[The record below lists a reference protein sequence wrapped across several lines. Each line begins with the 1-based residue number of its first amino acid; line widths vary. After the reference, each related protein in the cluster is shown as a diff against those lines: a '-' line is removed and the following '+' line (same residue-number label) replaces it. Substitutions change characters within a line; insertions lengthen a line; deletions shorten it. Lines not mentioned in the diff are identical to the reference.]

1 MTVHLWLRAETKP
14 LEERTALPPE
24 HAKQLL
30 AAGFKI
36 TVEQCPQ
43 RIFSI
48 DNYAQIGCEIAPAH
62 SWQES
67 APNEAIILGLKEFS
81 ADVTFPLS
89 HRHIQFAH
97 AYKEQRGWQEV
108 LGRFK
113 RGNGTLYDIEF
124 LVDPQG
130 RRVAAFGY
138 WAGYSGCAVSVL
150 SWIAKQNGT
159 DLGPLS
165 SYPDRE
171 TLLDEIRHQLAQL
184 SQKPKIIIIGARGRC
199 GTGALDLATALGIE
213 VSPWDAAETASGG
226 PFQEILEHDIFVNCV
241 FIQQIIPPFIT
252 REMLARKTGK
262 LQVICDVSC
271 DPFGEYN
278 PLPIYSQC
286 TGFNQ
291 PTVLLENSAD
301 VSLVAIDHL
310 PSLLPKESS
319 EDFCTQLMPTL
330 MTLSDIEN
338 GVWGRAK
345 DTFLHKSAAL
355 NQQ

>member
-14 LEERTALPPE
+14 LEERTALPPQ
-24 HAKQLL
+24 HAEQLL
-30 AAGFKI
+30 AVGFKI
-36 TVEQCPQ
+36 TVEHCPQ

-48 DNYAQIGCEIAPAH
+48 DDYAEIGCEIVAAH
-62 SWQES
+62 SWQDS
-67 APNEAIILGLKEFS
+67 APEDAIILGLKEFS
-81 ADVTFPLS
+81 AQVTFPLT

-97 AYKEQRGWQEV
+97 AYKEQQGWQEV
-108 LGRFK
+108 LGRFT

-124 LVDPQG
+124 LVNPDG

-159 DLGPLS
+159 ELGPLS

-171 TLLDEIRHQLAQL
+171 ALLAQIRTQLEQL
-184 SQKPKIIIIGARGRC
+184 SVKPKIIIIGARGRC

-213 VSPWDAAETASGG
+213 VSPWDAAETAEGG
-226 PFQEILEHDIFVNCV
+226 PFTEILEHDIFVNCV
-241 FIQQIIPPFIT
+241 FIQQMIPPFIT
-252 REMLARKTGK
+252 REMLAEKTGK

-286 TGFNQ
+286 TSFNQ

-319 EDFCTQLMPTL
+319 EDFCSQLMPTL
-330 MTLSDIEN
+330 KTLNDIDN

-345 DTFLHKSAAL
+345 DTFLEKSA
-355 NQQ
+355 QIK